1 MAKLS
6 VRDLD
11 LCGKRVFLRV
21 DFNVPI
27 EAGRVT
33 DASRIDASLPTIRYL
48 IERRARVIVASH
60 LGRPKGQRD
69 SRYSLRPVADV
80 LTERLGPIVTFALDC
95 VGPEVEALASSLA
108 EGHVLL
114 LENLRFHPGE
124 EKNDPEFARSLA
136 RLADL
141 YVNDAFG
148 TAHRAHAS
156 TVGITSFVPVA
167 AAGLLMEREL
177 DYLGRALTHP
187 EHPFVVL
194 LGGAKVSDKIPV
206 LTNLLNHAD
215 AILIGGA
222 MAYTFLVARGG
233 DVGASRVET
242 DYVSTA
248 RDLLVRAEA
257 RQVPLVLPVDHVVV
271 DSTDPTAPPRVV
283 SGDAFP
289 PSAIGMDIGPTTI
302 ELFGQRIRQARTVIW
317 NGPVGVFERP
327 PFDQGTVALAHE
339 VASVEGVTIVG
350 GGDSVAAIHRAG
362 VADRITHLS
371 TGGGATLEF
380 LAGVDLPGVAALTEK
395 T

>member
-11 LCGKRVFLRV
+11 PSGKRVFLRV

-27 EAGRVT
+27 ESGRVT
-33 DASRIDASLPTIRYL
+33 DASRIEASLPTIHYL
-48 IERRARVIVASH
+48 IERRARVIIASH

-69 SRYSLRPVADV
+69 PRYSLQPVAD
-80 LTERLGPIVTFALDC
+80 LLNQRLGPIVTFAPDC
-95 VGPEVEALASSLA
+95 IGPDVEALASSLA

-124 EKNDPEFARSLA
+124 EKNDPEFAHSLG

-167 AAGLLMEREL
+167 AAGLLMEKEL
-177 DYLGRALTHP
+177 EYLGRALTHP
-187 EHPFVVL
+187 ERPFVVL

-215 AILIGGA
+215 VVLIGGA
-222 MAYTFLVARGG
+222 MAYTFLVAQGG
-233 DVGASRVET
+233 DMGASRIET
-242 DYVSTA
+242 DYISAA
-248 RDLLVRAEA
+248 RDLLLRAEA
-257 RQVPLVLPVDHVVV
+257 RRIPLVLPVDHVVI
-271 DSTDPTAPPRVV
+271 DSTDPTAAPRVV
-283 SGDAFP
+283 STDAFP
-289 PSAIGMDIGPTTI
+289 PSAIGLDIGPATI
-302 ELFGQRIRQARTVIW
+302 ELFRQRIRQARTVMW

-327 PFDQGTVALAHE
+327 PFDQGTVALARE
-339 VASVEGVTIVG
+339 MASVEGVTIVG
-350 GGDSVAAIHRAG
+350 GGDSVAAVHRAG

-380 LAGVDLPGVAALTEK
+380 LAGVELPGVAALTDK

>member
-11 LCGKRVFLRV
+11 PSGKRVFLRV

-27 EAGRVT
+27 ESGRVT
-33 DASRIDASLPTIRYL
+33 DASRIEASLPTIRYL
-48 IERRARVIVASH
+48 IERRARVIIASH

-69 SRYSLRPVADV
+69 PRYSLQPVAD
-80 LTERLGPIVTFALDC
+80 LLNQRLGPIVTFARDC
-95 VGPEVEALASSLA
+95 IGPDVEALASSLA

-124 EKNDPEFARSLA
+124 EKNDPEFARSLG

-141 YVNDAFG
+141 FVNDAFG

-167 AAGLLMEREL
+167 AAGLLMEKEL
-177 DYLGRALTHP
+177 EYLGRALTHP
-187 EHPFVVL
+187 ERPFVVL

-215 AILIGGA
+215 VVLIGGA
-222 MAYTFLVARGG
+222 MAYTFLVAQGG
-233 DVGASRVET
+233 DVGASRIET
-242 DYVSTA
+242 DYISAA
-248 RDLLVRAEA
+248 RDLLLRAEA
-257 RQVPLVLPVDHVVV
+257 RRIPLVLPVDHVVI
-271 DSTDPTAPPRVV
+271 DSTDPTAAPRVV
-283 SGDAFP
+283 STDAFP
-289 PSAIGMDIGPTTI
+289 PSAIGMDIGPATI
-302 ELFGQRIRQARTVIW
+302 ELFRQRIRQARTVMW

-327 PFDQGTVALAHE
+327 PFDQGTVALARE
-339 VASVEGVTIVG
+339 MASVEGVTIVG
-350 GGDSVAAIHRAG
+350 GGDSVAAVHRAG

-380 LAGVDLPGVAALTEK
+380 LAGVELPGVAALTDK

>member
-80 LTERLGPIVTFALDC
+80 LTERLGPIVTFAPNC

-242 DYVSTA
+242 DYVSTV